1 MVRDDCLRWLESAR
15 AEFDLIFMD
24 PPTFSNSKKM
34 EDTLDI
40 QRDHGRLVRLA
51 MARLAPGGT
60 LVFSNNQRR
69 FTLDAD
75 LAEHYAVEDI
85 SAKTFDPDFQRN
97 PDLHH
102 VFLIRHRESRK
113 GGDA

>member
-1 MVRDDCLRWLESAR
+1 MVRDDCFHWLETAGGR
-15 AEFDLIFMD
+15 FDVIFLD

-34 EDTLDI
+34 ADTLDV

-69 FTLDAD
+69 FKLDD
-75 LAEHYAVEDI
+75 ELAEAFAVEDI
-85 SAKTFDPDFQRN
+85 SAKTFDPDFQRR

-102 VFLIRHRESRK
+102 CFLIRHRDGE
-113 GGDA
+113 GA

>member
-1 MVRDDCLRWLESAR
+1 MRDDCLRWLQTAGGQ
-15 AEFDLIFMD
+15 FDLIFMD

-34 EDTLDI
+34 ADTLDV

-51 MARLAPGGT
+51 MARMAPGGT

-69 FTLDAD
+69 FRLDAD
-75 LAEHYAVEDI
+75 LAEHYAVEEI
-85 SAKTFDPDFQRN
+85 SAKTFDPDFSRN

-102 VFLIRHRESRK
+102 VFLIRHRE
-113 GGDA
+113 AHA